1 MSKQVT
7 PEEIVKMNQ
16 LYNKY
21 GTYAAVGREL
31 GRSGSTVK
39 RYVKLSGTTA
49 IVKHTF
55 QEVVRKM

>member
-1 MSKQVT
+1 MAARIT

-21 GTYAAVGREL
+21 GTYAAVAREI
-31 GRSGSTVK
+31 GRSASAVA
-39 RYVKLSGTTA
+39 RYVKLEGTPK

-55 QEVVRKM
+55 KEVMRG